1 MVVTLAI
8 FALFP
13 YQNVLATDY
22 CSPTGAPTD
31 SNNSGRYVSAITITD
46 GNSNSKT
53 ISGLQTQTGNVDNIY
68 YDKTSE
74 VFETTAGTT
83 LTFSV
88 TTNWDESWQG
98 AYVYIDYDCDKTFD
112 TTSNTAGT
120 GSGELLVSLSGTAT
134 GSFLSSLSSST
145 VTLPASLAPGD
156 YRLRFKSDY
165 NNSDPCGG
173 SNALVMVDMIIRI
186 PGEARTLTVLSNS
199 SEAGTVTGGGTITGG
214 TVITATANSGY
225 EFVNWTLDGEEV
237 STSSTFD
244 DFSAGD
250 KTYTANFR
258 KALGHTGWSATADG
272 YANSGNDG
280 PASYAINDNTSNWWH
295 SNYENSGG
303 GGSTTYTMPHYI
315 QFNLGSVQS
324 FDAFNYV
331 SRTGLTAGGS
341 ANGNISTYKLY
352 ISDSDMTSSLGDGYV
367 PTNATLIKEGTFT
380 YDGSSSPLSHLV
392 KLEGTY
398 SAQYVFL
405 LATAAINDA
414 NFAACAEFYLYQYNF
429 DVTINVAAGEGGS
442 AEITAGGSGTSATIS
457 SGASVTLT
465 ATPTEGYGFVNWTNS
480 AGDIVSNDA
489 TYTFTATSNETYTAN
504 FAQKIIVTIASNDV
518 AMGTVRFS
526 EGEGTTKEVGSG
538 ATITIIAEP
547 TSNAYRF
554 VQWEDGST
562 SATREITN
570 ITTSATYTATFAAK
584 QIYTVTVTTPEV
596 AGGDYGYT
604 VNGEEVTESTVIYE
618 GDELVFTAS
627 ENRGYKFVEWSDGVN
642 QLSPNTEYTT
652 TATADITIV
661 PVYEALKA
669 FTFEVEQPQGATIT
683 VVDSEGNDI
692 SNATVYERDE
702 ITISIAV
709 DAIYTLNG
717 LYVNGNQQGLD
728 ANNSVTYTLT
738 DAIESPLTITAQ
750 TTRLTQDE
758 MYAAMPIPTFTKFG
772 NLKNTRGVEIL
783 SGAKKALPGV
793 IDLSGLAY
801 VTNGNQTDAEGNMV
815 KVPTGATEPIYISPG
830 ADFDLKLTIY
840 AGSWHYMK
848 FFQYHNTFQN
858 QQVTYG
864 TYGASDADASAFW
877 TDVAADNTVTYDQDS
892 STITFPIE
900 LGDDVVSGD
909 IIVLRAMSSGT
920 ENMEANGSYGEGLY
934 LDILFY
940 VVEPEVSVTAS
951 PAEGGIA
958 TANGGTATFTSE
970 IGATV
975 NLNAQA
981 NDSYGFVNWTMDG
994 NEIATDAET
1003 TVVVATQA
1011 PTYTANFAR
1020 SYRVSIASSD
1030 ETMGTVSFLN
1040 EEGVTEK
1047 EVAENSEVTVVAT
1060 PASSAYKFVEW
1071 SNGVTTA
1078 EQTVTVTADLE
1089 LTATFVAK
1097 TEYTV
1102 TIPQVTGG
1110 SVLCTVGGEEV
1121 DAIYEGDEVT
1131 LTATPAT
1138 GYEFVRWTDEN
1149 GTLIS
1154 ANNPYTFTATAN
1166 ITIKPVYESVPVEH
1180 DLFNT
1185 SNTGG
1190 TYPHRIPGIV
1200 KTSTGR
1206 LIAVAARLVCGT
1218 DPGYGQVDV
1227 VCRTSDN
1234 NGENW
1239 SDIRDVAVGTGIT
1252 SATENYFDTAFGDPA
1267 IVADRESEE
1276 VVIIAVAG
1284 CTVYNNSATTRS
1296 NPNKIALIR
1305 STDNGENWDDP
1316 IDITENVYS
1325 LFDNGNP
1332 IESAFV
1338 AGGKVFQSRIVKKG
1352 NYYRLYAAMCARPNG
1367 NRVIYSDDFG
1377 RTWKPL
1383 GGEFALPVPGGD
1395 EPKCEELPDGRVIVS
1410 SRTSGGRI
1418 YNIYT
1423 YTNTATAA
1431 GSWGTSTTCTF
1442 SSGSNA
1448 TNGEILVVPVVRNS
1462 DSKEM
1467 YLALQSLPASTSRE
1481 DVTIYYRELTEFED
1495 MNSVANFASAS
1506 AWDGSYKVT
1515 DETSA
1520 YSSMD
1525 LQADNKIA
1533 FIYEKNYTSFGT
1545 AQNPISTCFP
1555 TGSGTHGVDGYDNTY
1570 VAFNL
1575 EYITNGA
1582 YSVKNNIN
1590 RGAIVKEYLTSLI
1603 ESSTVSDDVKTEL
1616 NTKVEA
1622 MGDNPTTAE
1631 VDAIYSVLYADPWDG
1646 KAVTF
1651 TNVQQSGTTYVI
1663 YVNDSGVL
1671 SLGSANATAASLG
1684 VSAQFEC
1691 IKQAS
1696 GAYTFYN
1703 AKSDTYMIYRNRD
1716 DANDDAKG
1724 TNDNKGTLST
1734 YDATYC
1740 DWTIGDGSGT
1750 VSGTYYMS
1758 AGRPSQTSSS
1768 SCQMVL
1774 SSGSFDGWG
1783 THEIAYAEGY
1793 SNLFKIEVLPESDET
1808 KALIEDAKAV
1818 LEKEGLG
1825 YPKTTA
1831 TSRTTLNNAIDKAE
1845 ANPYEGAATALQ
1857 QAIDAYYAST
1867 DIELPVNEG
1876 VYSFIVGHDTKYYL
1890 YNNNGTLAI
1899 ASYSE
1904 GTTELPETAKF
1915 ICEVEG
1921 DYFHFRTSDGKYM
1934 AFPAYGTENYTD
1946 ASSDGIE
1953 DTASDLTKYSIAKL
1967 YNNINSEV
1975 TVSNE
1980 DLFGS
1985 TYFKVLLRGHK
1996 TDGGD
2001 AESGVIVVDTNDS
2014 DFDGA
2019 TKPYAGS
2026 RYSSAITIVEHA
2038 SVPERTITVEVAPE
2052 LSAAITINGEATT
2065 SLTAEGKITIVATP
2079 AAGYGFKNW
2088 TDENGVVVSTESTLI
2103 DNTEGDKIYTANL
2116 LRALTVTATSN
2127 NTEWGTAHVEGGNNG
2142 LFVEGTEATL
2152 VATPE
2157 NGCRFVQWTLNGYTI
2172 STQST
2177 YKTVIM
2183 QNENYVAEFVKEY
2196 IDMKLYYALTNDKLS
2211 NEERANRYL
2220 QQVTAVAGK
2229 DTDDEITTVVFDA
2242 ENERGLPR
2250 IDAEASAFAANS
2262 ENGEAVATTTGAL
2275 IDKTANTIK
2284 VLVGTTTLDLNF
2296 KAWLSNMTV
2305 RGYIAEPELNETQQ
2319 AIYVDWNNDK
2329 TFAGTDEIYG
2339 IVEDT
2344 YPNDEY
2350 LSEDGYN
2357 RSIAIP
2363 EGIETGTYR
2372 MRVIYFDPVGTGY
2385 EGWEEMLVDE
2395 NLSEDEELYRIIN
2408 QGRAYDFDIK
2418 VVSDKNY
2425 ITFDAPGDTYFT
2437 VGDNAEITLTYPV
2450 EDAVIYYTVDGNDP
2464 DIYSPK
2470 MQSGGKVVLNTYEVG
2485 EIIVKAMVVVDGV
2498 KSDIYRSVYKVI
2510 VKDLDPTTV
2519 ATSTDATTITAA
2531 SISGGTG
2538 IANGDINHT
2547 FYQGQQ
2553 EKLEPIMVTSS
2564 ASFNLDLTID
2574 LNNYGITVYK
2584 ATLSTG
2590 NPMWSIVYDYIGS
2603 TEAALNKDKFTSDL
2617 TTKGISYT
2625 TVDDANAIYKV
2636 SLPISM
2642 NNNYN
2647 QGESLLYR
2655 VIVSSVSGNI
2665 SPTIQDFGTGE
2676 FLDFIFT
2683 VEPKT
2688 EEIKFYG
2695 TAGSEVS
2702 VSLTTNDGCYV
2713 SVGGVTANLAASDSL
2728 QVETPMNAAG
2738 EFTIQAVGG
2747 GVASIEIEALD
2758 YETEILLPK
2767 SDAIKSII
2775 MKSDA
2780 DDNASTVSVLSDLSQ
2795 GVQVVVEKEIKTPQ
2809 PVEGKGTPTIF
2820 NFISMPFEF
2829 NTSAIKYWD
2838 GDSWETAEPEN
2849 QIRVLLYDLQKR
2861 ANGDY
2866 ENTWETVTTATHKI
2880 IAANQGFVIVGN
2892 NDLGET
2898 IKLQFT
2904 SAEEAYDGSA
2914 TSVTANRYRKEEGTT
2929 HMQDQDWNFNGVPYL
2944 TAGEFAE
2951 AYTLYTYDNTNFCFE
2966 AHTPTLGLP
2975 TLKPYQAV
2983 MYQAEMGDLTSKEI
2997 AITSASVANLANGAD
3012 DVYARAYISIDDS
3025 NPAKII
3031 LCDETSENFVVNEDA
3046 WYMPSLI
3053 NTTPAAYF
3061 NVGGED
3067 AEVTVQPSANEL
3079 PMNVYTGAGTSHR
3092 ISLTATDGNYNVYLK
3107 DAATDET
3114 VCLND
3119 EDYTFTA
3126 TAKTTI
3132 ADRFTVSMLEP
3143 TGIIDAARAEGTIK
3157 PVVLS
3162 NAIKLYGTEEG
3173 DQVSLYTANGIMIT
3187 NAVAE
3192 EGVTTIPTSVTGVII
3207 IKVAGETI
3215 KVVK

>member
-1 MVVTLAI
+1 MKKHFLWALTLALI
-8 FALFP
+8 ALFP
-13 YQNVLATDY
+13 YQNVKADY
-22 CSPTGAPTD
+22 CVGTAPNNGDGDHYGLNTIVVKVNGEQAFSYTKSQTIEDASSSCVMQIKANDVITFVVTGGTHTQWGQAVVYFDWNQNQDWTD
-31 SNNSGRYVSAITITD
+31 SGESTILYSKPLSVQSNAEFTITVPSDFTWQEGVSELKVRVNSGEDSSY
-46 GNSNSKT
+46 NSNGDATPCTALTKGRLVT
-53 ISGLQTQTGNVDNIY
+53 FKAIPL
-68 YDKTSE
+68 
-74 VFETTAGTT
+74 AGTRT
-83 LTFSV
+83 I
-88 TTNWDESWQG
+88 N
-98 AYVYIDYDCDKTFD
+98 VY
-112 TTSNTAGT
+112 SNPSAG
-120 GSGELLVSLSGTAT
+120 G
-134 GSFLSSLSSST
+134 
-145 VTLPASLAPGD
+145 
-156 YRLRFKSDY
+156 
-165 NNSDPCGG
+165 
-173 SNALVMVDMIIRI
+173 
-186 PGEARTLTVLSNS
+186 TLTVNGS
-199 SEAGTVTGGGTITGG
+199 GTTVTAEGNITIE
-214 TVITATANSGY
+214 ATPASGY
-225 EFVNWTLDGEEV
+225 EFVNWTLNGEEV
-237 STSSTFD
+237 STSATYTD
-244 DFSAGD
+244 ITDGD

-258 KALGHTGWSATADG
+258 KVLDRSGWEITVDG
-272 YANSGNDG
+272 EGYDSTNSSSSVEGPKSNMIDG
-280 PASYAINDNTSNWWH
+280 LTNTFWH
-295 SNYENSGG
+295 SYYSGQSSSWGNENL
-303 GGSTTYTMPHYI
+303 PHYV
-315 QFNLGSVQS
+315 QFNLGSIQE
-324 FDAFNYV
+324 FDKFKYV
-331 SRTGLTAGGS
+331 SRNASTS
-341 ANGNISTYKLY
+341 QNGNIVNYQLY
-352 ISDSDMTSSLGDGYV
+352 ISNSDMTSSLGDGSI
-367 PTNATLIKEGTFT
+367 PTNGTLISSGAFT
-380 YDGSSSPLSHLV
+380 YDGSSAEHMVDLGQLYT
-392 KLEGTY
+392 G
-398 SAQYVFL
+398 QYIFF
-405 LATAAINDA
+405 LATSENGSQNKFA
-414 NFAACAEFYLYQYNF
+414 NCAEFYLYQYNF

-465 ATPTEGYGFVNWTNS
+465 ATPAEGYGFVNWTNS
-480 AGDIVSNDA
+480 AGQVVSNDA

-504 FAQKIIVTIASNDV
+504 FAEKIIVTIESNDD

-538 ATITIIAEP
+538 ASVTITAEP
-547 TSNAYRF
+547 VSSAYEF
-554 VQWEDGST
+554 VQWNDGST
-562 SATREITN
+562 EATRTIDN
-570 ITTSATYTATFAAK
+570 ITESVTYTATFAERAVC
-584 QIYTVTVTTPEV
+584 TVIINTPEV
-596 AGGDYGYT
+596 AGGTVSYT
-604 VNGEEVTESTVIYE
+604 VNGNEPTGTIYE

-627 ENRGYKFVEWSDGVN
+627 VNPGYKFVQWSNGSTDN
-642 QLSPNTEYTT
+642 PYTV
-652 TATADITIV
+652 TATGNIDIT
-661 PVYEALKA
+661 PVYAKM
-669 FTFEVEQPQGATIT
+669 
-683 VVDSEGNDI
+683 S
-692 SNATVYERDE
+692 
-702 ITISIAV
+702 
-709 DAIYTLNG
+709 
-717 LYVNGNQQGLD
+717 
-728 ANNSVTYTLT
+728 
-738 DAIESPLTITAQ
+738 
-750 TTRLTQDE
+750 QDE

-815 KVPTGATEPIYISPG
+815 KVPTGATDPIYISPG

-840 AGSWHYMK
+840 AGAWHYMK

-1089 LTATFVAK
+1089 LIATFVAK

-1239 SDIRDVAVGTGIT
+1239 SDIRDVAVGTGVT

-1768 SCQMVL
+1768 SCQIVL

-1783 THEIAYAEGY
+1783 THEIVYAEGY
-1793 SNLFKIEVLPESDET
+1793 SNLFKIEVLPESDDT

-1876 VYSFIVGHDTKYYL
+1876 VYSFIAGHDTKYYL

-1996 TDGGD
+1996 TDDGA

-2019 TKPYAGS
+2019 AKPYAGS

-2038 SVPERTITVEVAPE
+2038 SVPERTITVEVVPE

-2196 IDMKLYYALTNDKLS
+2196 IDMKLYYALSNDKLS

-2385 EGWEEMLVDE
+2385 EGWEEMLVNE
-2395 NLSEDEELYRIIN
+2395 NLSEDDELYRIIN

-2450 EDAVIYYTVDGNDP
+2450 EDAVIYYTVDGNAP

-2617 TTKGISYT
+2617 TTKGIFYT

-2642 NNNYN
+2642 NNEYN

-2665 SPTIQDFGTGE
+2665 SSTIQDFGTGE

-2780 DDNASTVSVLSDLSQ
+2780 DDNASTVSALSDLSQ
-2795 GVQVVVEKEIKTPQ
+2795 GVQVVVEKDIYTPQ

-2820 NFISMPFEF
+2820 NFMSMPFEF

-3067 AEVTVQPSANEL
+3067 AEVTVQPAANEL

-3143 TGIIDAARAEGTIK
+3143 TGIIDAA
-3157 PVVLS
+3157 
-3162 NAIKLYGTEEG
+3162 
-3173 DQVSLYTANGIMIT
+3173 
-3187 NAVAE
+3187 
-3192 EGVTTIPTSVTGVII
+3192 
-3207 IKVAGETI
+3207 
-3215 KVVK
+3215 

>member
-1 MVVTLAI
+1 MKKHFLWALTLALI
-8 FALFP
+8 ALFP
-13 YQNVLATDY
+13 YQNVKADY
-22 CSPTGAPTD
+22 CVGTAPNNADGDHYGLNTIVVKVNGEQAFSYTKSQTIEDASSSCVMQIKANDVITFVVTGGTHTSWGQAVVYFDWNQNQDWTD
-31 SNNSGRYVSAITITD
+31 SGESTILYSKPLSQQSNAEFTITVPSDFTWQEGVSELKVRVNSGEDPSY
-46 GNSNSKT
+46 NSNGDATPCTALTKGRLVTFKAIPLVGTRT
-53 ISGLQTQTGNVDNIY
+53 INVFSNP
-68 YDKTSE
+68 S
-74 VFETTAGTT
+74 AG
-83 LTFSV
+83 
-88 TTNWDESWQG
+88 G
-98 AYVYIDYDCDKTFD
+98 
-112 TTSNTAGT
+112 
-120 GSGELLVSLSGTAT
+120 
-134 GSFLSSLSSST
+134 
-145 VTLPASLAPGD
+145 
-156 YRLRFKSDY
+156 
-165 NNSDPCGG
+165 
-173 SNALVMVDMIIRI
+173 
-186 PGEARTLTVLSNS
+186 TLTVNGS
-199 SEAGTVTGGGTITGG
+199 GTTVTAEGNITIE
-214 TVITATANSGY
+214 ATPASGY
-225 EFVNWTLDGEEV
+225 EFVNWTLNGEEV
-237 STSSTFD
+237 STSATYTD
-244 DFSAGD
+244 ITDGD

-258 KALGHTGWSATADG
+258 KVLDRSGWSVFDVSSEYAGLDGTNYVTGDKAIDGNTAT
-272 YANSGNDG
+272 Y
-280 PASYAINDNTSNWWH
+280 WH
-295 SNYENSGG
+295 SDWADASNK
-303 GGSTTYTMPHYI
+303 TVPQWI
-315 QFNLGSVQS
+315 VFNLGSVQT
-324 FDAFNYV
+324 FDSFNYV
-331 SRTGLTAGGS
+331 SRTS
-341 ANGNISTYKLY
+341 AASESNGNINEYKLY
-352 ISDSDMTSSLGDGYV
+352 ISTEAPTIGSL
-367 PTNATLIKEGTFT
+367 TTTMQEIASGTFA
-380 YDGSSSPLSHLV
+380 YPGQEHEIDLDQPC
-392 KLEGTY
+392 E
-398 SAQYVFL
+398 AQYVML
-405 LATAAINDA
+405 YAVSTYGTGGA
-414 NFAACAEFYLYQYNF
+414 NLFANCAEFYLYQYTF

-442 AEITAGGSGTSATIS
+442 AEITEGGSGTSATIS

-465 ATPTEGYGFVNWTNS
+465 ATPAEGYGFVNWTNS
-480 AGDIVSNDA
+480 AGTVVSPDA

-504 FAQKIIVTIASNDV
+504 FAEKIIVTIASNDV

-570 ITTSATYTATFAAK
+570 ITESATYTATFEAK

-596 AGGDYGYT
+596 AGGTVSYT
-604 VNGEEVTESTVIYE
+604 VNGNEPTGTIYE

-627 ENRGYKFVEWSDGVN
+627 ENPGYKFVQWSNGSTDN
-642 QLSPNTEYTT
+642 PYTV
-652 TATADITIV
+652 TATGNIDIT
-661 PVYEALKA
+661 PVYAKM
-669 FTFEVEQPQGATIT
+669 
-683 VVDSEGNDI
+683 S
-692 SNATVYERDE
+692 
-702 ITISIAV
+702 
-709 DAIYTLNG
+709 
-717 LYVNGNQQGLD
+717 
-728 ANNSVTYTLT
+728 
-738 DAIESPLTITAQ
+738 
-750 TTRLTQDE
+750 QDE
-758 MYAAMPIPTFTKFG
+758 MYAAMPIPTLTKFG

-815 KVPTGATEPIYISPG
+815 KVPTGATDPIYISPG

-840 AGSWHYMK
+840 AGAWHYMK

-1239 SDIRDVAVGTGIT
+1239 SDIRDVAVGTGVT

-1305 STDNGENWDDP
+1305 SIDNGENWDDP

-1768 SCQMVL
+1768 SCQIVL

-1793 SNLFKIEVLPESDET
+1793 SNLFKIEVLPESDDT

-1845 ANPYEGAATALQ
+1845 VNPYEGAATALQ

-1996 TDGGD
+1996 TDDGA

-2088 TDENGVVVSTESTLI
+2088 TDENDVVVSTESTLI

-2196 IDMKLYYALTNDKLS
+2196 IDMKLYYALANDKLS

-2262 ENGEAVATTTGAL
+2262 ENGETVATTTGAL

-2385 EGWEEMLVDE
+2385 EGWEEMLVNE
-2395 NLSEDEELYRIIN
+2395 NLSEDDELYRIIN

-2498 KSDIYRSVYKVI
+2498 KSDIYRSAYKVI

-2642 NNNYN
+2642 NNKYN

-2780 DDNASTVSVLSDLSQ
+2780 DDNTSTVSALSDLSQ
-2795 GVQVVVEKEIKTPQ
+2795 GVQVVVEKEIKTSQ
-2809 PVEGKGTPTIF
+2809 PVDGKGTPTYF
-2820 NFISMPFEF
+2820 NFLSMPFAF
-2829 NTSAIKYWD
+2829 NTADIKYWD

-2849 QIRVLLYDLQKR
+2849 HIRILTYNSATR
-2861 ANGDY
+2861 ATGDY
-2866 ENTWETVTTATHKI
+2866 ENTWEKVGEGESI
-2880 IAANQGFVIVGN
+2880 GIAANQGFVIVGSN
-2892 NDLGET
+2892 AIGNEGAGYKM
-2898 IKLQFT
+2898 KLQFT
-2904 SAEEAYDGSA
+2904 SAAEAYTQNGNTKSVA
-2914 TSVTANRYRKEEGTT
+2914 TIANDNNGNSHEYDKN
-2929 HMQDQDWNFNGVPYL
+2929 WNILGVPYL
-2944 TAGEFAE
+2944 TSATNPATTIYTNNGYSYGYTVPAE
-2951 AYTLYTYDNTNFCFE
+2951 DYE
-2966 AHTPTLGLP
+2966 I
-2975 TLKPYQAV
+2975 KPYQAF
-2983 MYQAEMGDLTSKEI
+2983 MLQTTETLEFTPATTAALN
-2997 AITSASVANLANGAD
+2997 ITKASEG
-3012 DVYARAYISIDDS
+3012 VYARAYISVDES
-3025 NPAKII
+3025 SPAKII
-3031 LCDETSENFVVNEDA
+3031 LSDESSENFVVNEDA
-3046 WYMPSLI
+3046 WYTAPTS
-3053 NTTPAAYF
+3053 NAVSANYF
-3061 NVGGED
+3061 IVDGCQAG
-3067 AEVTVQPSANEL
+3067 ATVQPAANEL

-3092 ISLTATDGNYNVYLK
+3092 ISLIATDGNYNVYLK

-3143 TGIIDAARAEGTIK
+3143 TGIIDAARAEGAIK

-3173 DQVSLYTANGIMIT
+3173 EEVALYTANGIMIT

-3192 EGVTTIPTSVTGVII
+3192 EGVTTIPTTATGVII

>member
-1 MVVTLAI
+1 MKKHFLWALTLALI
-8 FALFP
+8 ALFP
-13 YQNVLATDY
+13 YQNVKADY
-22 CSPTGAPTD
+22 CVGTAPNNGDGDHYGLNTIVVKVNGEQAFSYTKSQTIEDASSSCVMQIKANDVITFVVTGGTHTSWGQAVVYFDWNQNQDWTD
-31 SNNSGRYVSAITITD
+31 SGESTILYSKPLSQQSNAEFTITVPSDFTWQEGVSELKVRVNSGEDPSY
-46 GNSNSKT
+46 NSNGDATPCTALTKGRLVTFKAIPLVGTRT
-53 ISGLQTQTGNVDNIY
+53 INVYSNP
-68 YDKTSE
+68 S
-74 VFETTAGTT
+74 AG
-83 LTFSV
+83 
-88 TTNWDESWQG
+88 G
-98 AYVYIDYDCDKTFD
+98 
-112 TTSNTAGT
+112 
-120 GSGELLVSLSGTAT
+120 
-134 GSFLSSLSSST
+134 
-145 VTLPASLAPGD
+145 
-156 YRLRFKSDY
+156 
-165 NNSDPCGG
+165 
-173 SNALVMVDMIIRI
+173 
-186 PGEARTLTVLSNS
+186 TLTVNGS
-199 SEAGTVTGGGTITGG
+199 GTTVTAEGNITI
-214 TVITATANSGY
+214 VATPASGY
-225 EFVNWTLDGEEV
+225 EFVNWTLNGEEV
-237 STSSTFD
+237 STSATYTD
-244 DFSAGD
+244 ITDGD

-258 KALGHTGWSATADG
+258 KVLDRSGWEITVDG
-272 YANSGNDG
+272 EGYDSTNSSSSVEGPKSNMIDG
-280 PASYAINDNTSNWWH
+280 LTNTFWH
-295 SNYENSGG
+295 SYYSGQSSSWGNENL
-303 GGSTTYTMPHYI
+303 PHYV
-315 QFNLGSVQS
+315 QFNLGSIQE
-324 FDAFNYV
+324 FDKFKYV
-331 SRTGLTAGGS
+331 SRNASTS
-341 ANGNISTYKLY
+341 QNGNIVNYQLY
-352 ISDSDMTSSLGDGYV
+352 ISNSDMVSSLGDGSI
-367 PTNATLIKEGTFT
+367 PTNGTLISSGAFT
-380 YDGSSSPLSHLV
+380 YDGSSAEHMVDLGQLYT
-392 KLEGTY
+392 G
-398 SAQYVFL
+398 QYIFF
-405 LATAAINDA
+405 LATSENGGQNKFA
-414 NFAACAEFYLYQYNF
+414 NCAEFYLYQYNF
-429 DVTINVAAGEGGS
+429 NVTINVAAGEGGS
-442 AEITAGGSGTSATIS
+442 AEITEGGSGTSATVS

-465 ATPTEGYGFVNWTNS
+465 ATPAEGYGFVNWTNS

-489 TYTFTATSNETYTAN
+489 EYSFSATSNETYTAN
-504 FAQKIIVTIASNDV
+504 FAEKIIVTIASNDD

-570 ITTSATYTATFAAK
+570 ITESATYTATFEAK
-584 QIYTVTVTTPEV
+584 PICTVTVTTPEV
-596 AGGDYGYT
+596 AGGTVSYT
-604 VNGEEVTESTVIYE
+604 VNGNEPTGTIYE

-627 ENRGYKFVEWSDGVN
+627 VNPGYKFVQWSNGSTDN
-642 QLSPNTEYTT
+642 PYTV
-652 TATADITIV
+652 TATGNIDIT
-661 PVYEALKA
+661 PVYAKM
-669 FTFEVEQPQGATIT
+669 
-683 VVDSEGNDI
+683 S
-692 SNATVYERDE
+692 
-702 ITISIAV
+702 
-709 DAIYTLNG
+709 
-717 LYVNGNQQGLD
+717 
-728 ANNSVTYTLT
+728 
-738 DAIESPLTITAQ
+738 
-750 TTRLTQDE
+750 QDE

-815 KVPTGATEPIYISPG
+815 KVPTGATSPIYISPG

-840 AGSWHYMK
+840 AGAWHYMK

-1239 SDIRDVAVGTGIT
+1239 SDIRDVAVGTGVT

-1305 STDNGENWDDP
+1305 SIDNGENWDDP

-1377 RTWKPL
+1377 RTWQAL

-1651 TNVQQSGTTYVI
+1651 TNVQQSGTTYTI
-1663 YVNDSGVL
+1663 YVNDSGEL
-1671 SLGSANATAASLG
+1671 ATSSSDASTLGT
-1684 VSAQFEC
+1684 SAQFEC
-1691 IKQAS
+1691 IKQS
-1696 GAYTFYN
+1696 NGKYTFYN
-1703 AKSDTYMIYRNRD
+1703 AAKDVYMIWRSSADQNLGQ
-1716 DANDDAKG
+1716 NS
-1724 TNDNKGTLST
+1724 NKGTMT
-1734 YDATYC
+1734 DYDATYC
-1740 DWTIGDGSGT
+1740 DWTFVDANST
-1750 VSGTYYMS
+1750 STGTYYMYAKRS
-1758 AGRPSQTSSS
+1758 GGTTDGSLVLMADDGDFDSYTATLAWSS
-1768 SCQMVL
+1768 
-1774 SSGSFDGWG
+1774 
-1783 THEIAYAEGY
+1783 TY
-1793 SNLFKIEVLPESDET
+1793 SNLYRIDVLPESDET

-1876 VYSFIVGHDTKYYL
+1876 VYSFIAGHDTKYYL

-1996 TDGGD
+1996 TDSGA

-2019 TKPYAGS
+2019 AKPYAGS

-2052 LSAAITINGEATT
+2052 LSAEITINGEATT

-2079 AAGYGFKNW
+2079 TAGYGFKNW

-2196 IDMKLYYALTNDKLS
+2196 IDMKLYYALANDKLS

-2385 EGWEEMLVDE
+2385 EGWEEMLVNE
-2395 NLSEDEELYRIIN
+2395 NLSEDDELYRIIN

-2498 KSDIYRSVYKVI
+2498 KSDIYRSGYKVI

-2642 NNNYN
+2642 NNKYN

-2665 SPTIQDFGTGE
+2665 SSTIQDFGTGE

-2780 DDNASTVSVLSDLSQ
+2780 DDNASTVSALSDLSQ

-2809 PVEGKGTPTIF
+2809 TLGDGTTPTIF
-2820 NFISMPFEF
+2820 NFMSMPFDF
-2829 NTSAIKYWD
+2829 NTADIKYWD

-2849 QIRVLLYDLQKR
+2849 HVRILLYDSQKR
-2861 ANGDY
+2861 ANQDY
-2866 ENTWETVTTATHKI
+2866 KNTWEKITTSTHKTV
-2880 IAANQGFVIVGN
+2880 AANQGFVIVGN
-2892 NDLGET
+2892 NDLGT
-2898 IKLQFT
+2898 TVKLQFT
-2904 SAEEAYDGSA
+2904 SEVAAYDGSV
-2914 TSVTANRYRKEEGTT
+2914 TSVTANRYRKAEGETNS
-2929 HMQDQDWNFNGVPYL
+2929 QDGDWNINGVPYL

-2951 AYTLYTYDNTNFCFE
+2951 DYTLYTYDNSTLSYVS
-2966 AHTPTLGLP
+2966 HTPASGLP

-2983 MYQAEMGDLTSKEI
+2983 MYQAEIAGEEMTKEI
-2997 AITSASVANLANGAD
+2997 AINSASISNANASEN
-3012 DVYARAYISIDDS
+3012 VYARAYISIDDS
-3025 NPAKII
+3025 TPAKII
-3031 LCDETSENFVVNEDA
+3031 LSDETSENFVVNEDA

-3061 NVGGED
+3061 NVGG
-3067 AEVTVQPSANEL
+3067 AEASVSVQPAANEL
-3079 PMNVYTGAGTSHR
+3079 PMTVYTGAGTSHR

-3119 EDYTFTA
+3119 EDYTFTS

-3143 TGIIDAARAEGTIK
+3143 TGIIDVARAEGAIK

-3173 DQVSLYTANGIMIT
+3173 DQVSLYTANGMIIT
-3187 NAVAE
+3187 NTVAE